1 MLNDSPAASAPPR
14 YDAAAN
20 DVGRAPAPHTS
31 VASSVASSGTSLI
44 SGRPRFGSAVSA
56 LAPEQAWRQLLQT
69 HGPAQAANQVH
80 GDFAVALRL
89 PDGAVF
95 MAVDRFAAQTL
106 CYRIDGSQLR
116 FAANAT
122 DLAGKALGEK
132 PELDTQA
139 IFDYLYFHVIPS
151 PRTIHSQVRRLEP
164 GHCAV
169 FRDGQLTVTRY
180 WVPTFSSPAKNN
192 FAELKDEFRQL
203 LLQATKRELDGTRV
217 ACFLSGGT
225 DSSTVTGMLAQ
236 AGGPP
241 PATYSIGF
249 EAEGY
254 DEMVYARLAAR
265 HFGAEHHEYY
275 VTPNDL
281 VQHIPAVAAYCDQ
294 PFGNSSALP
303 AYSCAMQAR
312 GDGVTRI
319 LAGDGGDELF
329 GGNSRYATQEIFS
342 WYQQVPSALRKG
354 LMEPFFGLDLV
365 SRTPGLKKGSGY
377 IRQANTRLPERLQA
391 FNLVRRLGYS
401 SVLSPGFMAQV
412 DIAGVSTLQQ
422 AVWDSARSAHEIDIN
437 LAYDWRY
444 TLAESDLPKVRST
457 TSMAGLSVGFPML
470 DDDLLAFSMRLPPHY
485 KLNRLRLR
493 WFFKEALRGFLPD
506 DILTKKKQ
514 GFGLP
519 FGVWMMR
526 HEGLRQ
532 LATDSVRSF
541 ATRGVVRP
549 EFVQELLEKRLPEH
563 PHYYGTMVWILMMME
578 QWMRHHAP
586 DYRCEQK

>member
-1 MLNDSPAASAPPR
+1 MLNDSPAASAVPR
-14 YDAAAN
+14 HDAATRAAN
-20 DVGRAPAPHTS
+20 ARAPGQVGALL
-31 VASSVASSGTSLI
+31 A
-44 SGRPRFGSAVSA
+44 GRPRFGAATSPVQSNAI
-56 LAPEQAWRQLLQT
+56 EQAWRELLQK
-69 HGPAQAANQVH
+69 HAPAQAASLVQ
-80 GDFAVALRL
+80 GDFAIALSMD
-89 PDGAVF
+89 DGATF
-95 MAVDRFAAQTL
+95 MAVDRFAVQTL
-106 CYRIDGSQLR
+106 CYRIDGNQLR
-116 FAANAT
+116 YAANAT
-122 DLAGKALGEK
+122 DLAGAAVGEA
-132 PELDTQA
+132 PELDAQA

-151 PRTIHSQVRRLEP
+151 PRTIQSQVRRLEP

-169 FRDGQLTVTRY
+169 FRDGQLTITRY
-180 WVPTFSSPAKNN
+180 WVPTFTSPSKHN
-192 FAELKDEFRQL
+192 FNELKDEFRQL
-203 LLQATKRELDGTRV
+203 LLQATQRQLDGSRV

-254 DEMVYARLAAR
+254 DEMEYARLAAR

-275 VTPNDL
+275 VTPDDL
-281 VQHIPAVAAYCDQ
+281 VKHIPAVAAFCDQ

-303 AYSCAMQAR
+303 AYSCALQAR

-329 GGNSRYATQEIFS
+329 GGNSRYATQEIFG
-342 WYQQVPSALRKG
+342 WYQRVPGALRKG
-354 LMEPFFGLDLV
+354 LMEPFFGLGPV
-365 SRTPGLKKGSGY
+365 SRAPGLKKGSGY

-391 FNLVRRLGYS
+391 FNLVRRLGYAK
-401 SVLSPGFMAQV
+401 VLSVGFLAQV
-412 DIAGVSTLQQ
+412 DAAGVSQLQQ
-422 AVWDSARSAHEIDIN
+422 GVWDSARSAHEIDMH

-457 TSMAGLSVGFPML
+457 TAMAGLSVGFPML

-493 WFFKEALRGFLPD
+493 WFFKEALRGFLPEQ
-506 DILTKKKQ
+506 IITKKKQ

-532 LATDSVRSF
+532 LATDSLRSF
-541 ATRGVVRP
+541 GTRGVVRP
-549 EFVQELLEKRLPEH
+549 EFVQELLEQRLPEH

-578 QWMRHHAP
+578 QWMRQHAP
-586 DYRCEQK
+586 NYRCETA

>member
-1 MLNDSPAASAPPR
+1 MLNDSPAASAAPR
-14 YDAAAN
+14 SDAATAHLPEP
-20 DVGRAPAPHTS
+20 GQPFAHHGGAAGLCT
-31 VASSVASSGTSLI
+31 
-44 SGRPRFGSAVSA
+44 GRPRFGGGAGG
-56 LAPEQAWRQLLQT
+56 LAPEQAWHQLLQSQ
-69 HGPAQAANQVH
+69 GPAQAASQVQ

-106 CYRIDGSQLR
+106 CYRIDGQQLR
-116 FAANAT
+116 FASTAT
-122 DLAGKALGEK
+122 ELAGAAVGEA
-132 PELDTQA
+132 PTLDAQA

-164 GHCAV
+164 GHCAI
-169 FRDGQLTVTRY
+169 FRDGQLTITRY
-180 WVPTFSSPAKNN
+180 WVPTFSSPAKHN
-192 FAELKDEFRQL
+192 FGELKEEFRQL
-203 LLQATKRELDGTRV
+203 LLQATQRQLDGSPV

-225 DSSTVTGMLAQ
+225 DSSTVTGMLARIVEQ
-236 AGGPP
+236 AGGPK

-254 DEMVYARLAAR
+254 DEMVYARLAAK

-275 VTPNDL
+275 VTADDL
-281 VQHIPAVAAYCDQ
+281 VKHIPAVAAFCDQ

-329 GGNSRYATQEIFS
+329 GGNSRYATQEIFG
-342 WYQQVPSALRKG
+342 WYQQVPSAVRKG
-354 LMEPFFGLDLV
+354 LMEPFFGLGPV

-391 FNLVRRLGYS
+391 FNLVRRLGYAQ
-401 SVLSPGFMAQV
+401 VLSPGFLAQV
-412 DIAGVSTLQQ
+412 DAAGVSQLQQ
-422 AVWDSARSAHEIDIN
+422 GVWDSARSAHEIDMH

-457 TSMAGLSVGFPML
+457 TAMAGLSVGFPML

-506 DILTKKKQ
+506 DIITKKKQ

-532 LATDSVRSF
+532 LATDSLRSF
-541 ATRGVVRP
+541 GTRGVVRP
-549 EFVQELLEKRLPEH
+549 EFVQQLLAKHLPEH

-578 QWMRHHAP
+578 QWMRQHAP
-586 DYRCEQK
+586 NYRCEQK